1 MRFSGTAVWIISF
14 HLASL
19 SLLPTNFANFC
30 ELFRILWDTLS
41 CHYVLRTLH
50 PSKCVTYSRIA
61 AEMGSSLIQ
70 NVLPKFI
77 ELPPSLE
84 LNDEHYPD
92 LNMVSS
98 RIMQLPT
105 SLGGL
110 SLRLAD
116 SVADIAYA
124 ASCIDCLP
132 AMRIAALKMGI
143 RCEQY
148 LIPELID
155 TQRQI
160 AKRIPGTGP
169 AFWKKADDPEDDSFD
184 KPMQKTLTIMLNAAE
199 IRNIAD
205 LLAVHPPYLQAFNAR
220 VDPKQEHVS
229 WPLNPVSRAHFSL
242 GALSDAEF
250 SRAAAIAIVHPI
262 MAPRTCG
269 CGQPLDPAAFHLL
282 SCRFNSY
289 TAMHDCVKEAVAAR
303 IKSFMAPDI
312 APLAVLLEQ
321 PVIAHYKLRD
331 PTVPEGVACVADLVL
346 SLHAEVQ
353 QHSVVCDFVSCGRTQ
368 NRTGDFTL
376 ELRIASLVKRRK
388 YSKYAIA
395 DNAFFPLPFGRTN
408 VLSQEIF
415 DFCTL
420 IARHFATVSD
430 VDRKLR
436 ATFSRAICVGAARTL
451 NLAVRRLQISAAA
464 RVGVRAISA
473 LALQPPRVPARRRA
487 PPKSTLPLIQNEFNM
502 CARLAVVLRG
512 SEEDSLLR
520 GPGAQGIV
528 DSEGD

>member
-1 MRFSGTAVWIISF
+1 MIESF
-14 HLASL
+14 PGSVLHSIQL
-19 SLLPTNFANFC
+19 SK
-30 ELFRILWDTLS
+30 I
-41 CHYVLRTLH
+41 
-50 PSKCVTYSRIA
+50 SRIA
-61 AEMGSSLIQ
+61 AEMGASLIQ

-77 ELPPSLE
+77 ELPPSL
-84 LNDEHYPD
+84 LPNDEHYPD
-92 LNMVSS
+92 LNAISP

-105 SLGGL
+105 TLGGL

-132 AMRIAALKMGI
+132 AMRLAALKMGI
-143 RCEQY
+143 QCEQF
-148 LIPELID
+148 LVPELIV
-155 TQRQI
+155 TQHRI

-169 AFWKKADDPEDDSFD
+169 SFWRKAADPEDDSFD
-184 KPMQKTLTIMLNAAE
+184 KPLQKTLTVMLNAAE
-199 IRNIAD
+199 VRNIAA
-205 LLAVHPPYLQAFNAR
+205 LLSAHPPYLHAFNAR

-250 SRAAAIAIVHPI
+250 SRAAAIAIIHPI
-262 MAPRTCG
+262 IAPRTCG

-331 PTVPEGVACVADLVL
+331 PTTPEGVACVADLVL

-353 QHSVVCDFVSCGRTQ
+353 QHSIVCDFVSCGRAQ
-368 NRTGDFTL
+368 NRTGDYTL
-376 ELRIASLVKRRK
+376 ELRIATLVKRRK

-408 VLSQEIF
+408 ALSQEIF
-415 DFCTL
+415 DFCAL

-436 ATFSRAICVGAARTL
+436 ATFSRAICVGAARTF

-473 LALQPPRVPARRRA
+473 FALQPVRAMAQRRA
-487 PPKSTLPLIQNEFNM
+487 LPKSPLPLIQNESNM

-520 GPGAQGIV
+520 GPGAHGIV
-528 DSEGD
+528 DSEVDD